1 MIVKNALINV
11 HNILRSN
18 QLNKFRPFFASRFL
32 VYVMYVVLLNPPINS
47 EIKCANGSI
56 LVGQLTNEEKPYR
69 E

>member
-1 MIVKNALINV
+1 MRWSMYTTFWDQI
-11 HNILRSN
+11 S
-18 QLNKFRPFFASRFL
+18 LNKFPFFASRFL
-32 VYVMYVVLLNPPINS
+32 VYVMYVVLLNLPINS